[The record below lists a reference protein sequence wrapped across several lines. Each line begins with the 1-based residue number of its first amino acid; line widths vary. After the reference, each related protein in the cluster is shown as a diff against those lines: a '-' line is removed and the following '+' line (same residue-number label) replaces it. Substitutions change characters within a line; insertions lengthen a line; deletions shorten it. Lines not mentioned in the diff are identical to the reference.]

1 MPSGG
6 AAFPDPDQPRQ
17 RFEPAIRGELT
28 GVKAAGVAQDD
39 RMRIR
44 TGDLSCA

>member
-1 MPSGG
+1 MPPRG

-17 RFEPAIRGELT
+17 RFEPGTRDELT
-28 GVKAAGVAQDD
+28 GVKAAGAAQAD